1 MQENIIR
8 DAHSENW
15 LDIFCQSQDFFVE
28 EETIRKFAEEG
39 VAFGGFHSRK
49 DYERILRQT
58 IINYADN
65 IIKFIEGKA
74 PIRTIVAE
82 YSENVG
88 YIIRNNKKTNVT
100 SVKIVLIKDKKN
112 VSKYGF
118 LISNF
123 APCQST
129 ERSDY
134 ENESKN

>member
-1 MQENIIR
+1 MQENIIQ
-8 DAHSENW
+8 DANSENW
-15 LDIFCQSQDFFVE
+15 LNIFCQSQDFFLE

-39 VAFGGFHSRK
+39 GAFGGFHSRK
-49 DYERILRQT
+49 DYERILRKT
-58 IINYADN
+58 IINYADS
-65 IIKFIEGKA
+65 IVKFTGGKA

-82 YSENVG
+82 HSENVG
-88 YIIRNNKKTNVT
+88 YIIRNNEKITVT

-123 APCQST
+123 VPCQST
-129 ERSDY
+129 ERSNY